1 MTAQDP
7 GPLGSLTAE
16 ALHRSFDETFA
27 RSPAEATGGHNGFLS
42 IRVGEDGFAL
52 RVSEIAGIET
62 GNRILALPVERP
74 GLLGIAGIR
83 GRVVPVYSLAKLLGC
98 REAGPE
104 PHWLALV
111 GHDPMGLAFSD
122 FEGYLRV
129 PRQELNT
136 LGEAREHPYAMEAL
150 RHAGGVRP
158 VLNIPRIIAAIER
171 TAARPNP
178 AEE

>member
-1 MTAQDP
+1 MTIQ
-7 GPLGSLTAE
+7 GPLDSLTVE
-16 ALHRSFDETFA
+16 ELRRSFDETFA
-27 RSPAEATGGHNGFLS
+27 RPPAEAGGGHDGFLS

-52 RVSEIAGIET
+52 RVSEIAGIEA
-62 GNRILALPVERP
+62 GKRILSLPVERP

-83 GRVVPVYSLAKLLGC
+83 GRVVPAYSLAKLLGC

-129 PRQELNT
+129 PREEISA
-136 LGEAREHPYAMEAL
+136 LGGTREHPYAMEAL

-158 VLNIPRIIAAIER
+158 VLNIPRIIMAIQRGAAPSSHAQE
-171 TAARPNP
+171 
-178 AEE
+178 